1 MYALKNATLMTIT
14 NGTIE
19 HGTLLIENGKITAL
33 GTDIPI
39 PDGATVFDV
48 DGKTVTPG
56 FIDPHCH
63 TGLFADGIGWEHSDG
78 NEMTDPI
85 TPHMR
90 ALDAL
95 NPDDM
100 AWPELVEAGVTTV
113 LTGPGSANLIG
124 GTWIC
129 VKTQPKPNVADM
141 ILLEP
146 AGMKMALGENPRR
159 VYGSQKRMPSTRMG
173 NAAVLR
179 NALFEAQNFIRKQEK
194 YEADLAEYE
203 QKKANGDEEAK
214 EPTPLDRN
222 LKMEA
227 LVPVLKG
234 ELTARIH
241 AHRADDILTAIR
253 ISEEFGLKFTIEH
266 CTEGHKI
273 ADILAEKNVPVTCG
287 PALISRPKFEMRGQT
302 PKNPAIL
309 HKAGVKVAIQTDEMS
324 AVKFLPINA
333 ALAARYGMPKEEA
346 LKAITI
352 NAAEII
358 GVADR
363 IGSLEV
369 GKDADLL
376 VLPGHPL
383 DFMSTPEL
391 VFIDGELVYEKQEA

>member
-1 MYALKNATLMTIT
+1 MYAIKNAKLMTIT

-19 HGTLLIENGKITAL
+19 NGTIVIENGKITAI
-33 GTDIPI
+33 GADVAIPKEAKVI
-39 PDGATVFDV
+39 DAT
-48 DGKTVTPG
+48 GKTITPG

-85 TPHMR
+85 TPQMR

-95 NPDDM
+95 NPADM

-129 VKTQPKPNVADM
+129 VKTQPKPNVEDM

-179 NALFEAQNFIRKQEK
+179 NALFEAQNFMRKQEK
-194 YEADLAEYE
+194 YEADLAEYQ
-203 QKKANGDEEAK
+203 QKSAEGDEEAK
-214 EPTPLDRN
+214 EPTAPDRN

-227 LVPVLKG
+227 LVKVLKR

-253 ISEEFGLKFTIEH
+253 ICEEFNLDFTIEH
-266 CTEGHKI
+266 CTEGHMI
-273 ADILAEKNVPVTCG
+273 ADILAEKGVRVTCG

-302 PKNPAIL
+302 PKNPGIL
-309 HKAGVKVAIQTDEMS
+309 SKAGVKVAIQTDEMS
-324 AVKFLPINA
+324 AVKFLPLNA
-333 ALAARYGMPKEEA
+333 ALAARHGMPIDEA

-358 GVADR
+358 GVDDR

-369 GKDADLL
+369 GKDADLV
-376 VLPGHPL
+376 VLPGHPF
-383 DFMSTPEL
+383 DFMSTPEI
-391 VFIDGELVYEKQEA
+391 VFIDGEIVYEKQEA